1 MNETDADRLPWT
13 AAGLS
18 LIASPVLALLSALL
32 FLTIGSTEGAQ
43 LRAIAAHPD
52 RWYWSTILLVASI
65 VLLVPAYVGLA
76 ALVRRSSRRLGAT
89 GGALAILGVMV
100 ATGDAMSQLM
110 GRALVA
116 ADADRAQMVALLV
129 RFDDDAGANAVFNV
143 GGLAI
148 IVGSLLLTAGLI
160 RGRVVPVW
168 SAVAL
173 SAAVVLNI
181 AGYGAASGGLVAA
194 SYLVMLAGFA
204 HPARV
209 ILRTARAGESP
220 RRAPA
225 QPTGRPRH
233 AAAPPSRAA

>member
-1 MNETDADRLPWT
+1 MNEPDADRLPWL

-52 RWYWSTILLVASI
+52 RWYWSTIMLVASI
-65 VLLVPAYVGLA
+65 ILLVPGYLGIA
-76 ALVRRSSRRLGAT
+76 ALVRRSSPWLGAAA
-89 GGALAILGVMV
+89 GALAILGVMV

-116 ADADRAQMVALLV
+116 ADRSQMVALLV

-148 IVGSLLLTAGLI
+148 IIGSLLLTAGLI
-160 RGRVVPVW
+160 RGRVVPIW

-181 AGYGAASGGLVAA
+181 VGYGAASGGLVAA
-194 SYLVMLAGFA
+194 SYLVMLAGFGY
-204 HPARV
+204 PAWV
-209 ILRTARAGESP
+209 ILRTARTAGSP
-220 RRAPA
+220 RPA
-225 QPTGRPRH
+225 QAPPTGRPHR

>member
-65 VLLVPAYVGLA
+65 MLLVPGYLGLA
-76 ALVRRSSRRLGAT
+76 ALVRRSSPRLGAAA
-89 GGALAILGVMV
+89 GALAILGVMV
-100 ATGDAMSQLM
+100 GTGDAMSQLM

-116 ADADRAQMVALLV
+116 ADRAQMVALLV

-173 SAAVVLNI
+173 SAAVVLTI